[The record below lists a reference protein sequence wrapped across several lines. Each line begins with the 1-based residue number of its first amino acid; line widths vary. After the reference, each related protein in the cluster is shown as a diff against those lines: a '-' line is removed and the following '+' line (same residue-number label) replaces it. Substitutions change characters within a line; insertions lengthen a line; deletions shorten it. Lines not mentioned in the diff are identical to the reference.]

1 MSNGSTMAV
10 HRLTAFSRRHV
21 LKLAS
26 GAGALAASLAAARAQ
41 TPYPS
46 RPVHVLLGFA
56 AGGASDVIGRLMS
69 QWLSEK
75 LGQPFVFDDHP
86 GAASNIATE
95 LVAKEAPDGYS
106 LLWCTS
112 ANANNATLYQNLN
125 FNFIRDFAPVAGT
138 FRVPNVLE
146 VHPSVPATTVPE
158 FIAYAKANPGK
169 LNFAS
174 GGIGAT
180 QHMSAELFKFMTG
193 IEMRHVPY
201 RGSAPALID
210 LLSGQVQV
218 MFDLMPASI
227 GYIRAGK
234 LRALAVTTATR
245 SEALPDLPTIG
256 EFVPGYEAS
265 TWNGVVAPK
274 GTPAE
279 AIDKLNAAINAS
291 LADAAIKA
299 RFADL
304 GATPLPMS
312 SAEFGKLIA
321 DETEKWA
328 KVIKFAVHP
337 GQLKPQAAPR
347 IRVLRSFISD
357 PQHKHS

>member
-1 MSNGSTMAV
+1 MSI
-10 HRLTAFSRRHV
+10 SRRSV

-26 GAGALAASLAAARAQ
+26 SAAALGGSLAAARAQ

-56 AGGASDVIGRLMS
+56 AGGTSDVIGRLMS

-75 LGQPFVFDDHP
+75 LGQPFVFDNRT

-125 FNFIRDFAPVAGT
+125 FNFVRDFAPVAGT

-174 GGIGAT
+174 GGVGAT
-180 QHMSAELFKFMTG
+180 QHMAAELFMFMTG
-193 IEMRHVPY
+193 VEMRHVPD

-218 MFDLMPASI
+218 MFDLVPASI

-234 LRALAVTTATR
+234 LRALAVTTPTR

-274 GTPAE
+274 GTPAD
-279 AIDKLNAAINAS
+279 AIDKLNGTINAG
-291 LADAAIKA
+291 LADATIKA

-312 SAEFGKLIA
+312 PAEFGKLVV

-328 KVIKFAVHP
+328 KVIKFA
-337 GQLKPQAAPR
+337 GIQAN
-347 IRVLRSFISD
+347 
-357 PQHKHS
+357 

>member
-1 MSNGSTMAV
+1 MDTMSNGSTAAA
-10 HRLTAFSRRHV
+10 HGLTAFSRRHL
-21 LKLAS
+21 LKLTS
-26 GAGALAASLAAARAQ
+26 GAGAFAASLAAARAQ

-75 LGQPFVFDDHP
+75 LGQPFVFDNRP

-95 LVAKEAPDGYS
+95 LVAKAAPDGYS

-125 FNFIRDFAPVAGT
+125 FNFIRDFAPVGGT

-146 VHPSVPATTVPE
+146 VHPSVPVTTVPE

-180 QHMSAELFKFMTG
+180 QHMAAELFMFMTG
-193 IEMRHVPY
+193 VEMRHVPY

-227 GYIRAGK
+227 GYIRADK

-256 EFVPGYEAS
+256 QFVPGYEAS

-279 AIDKLNAAINAS
+279 AIDKLNGAINAG

-299 RFADL
+299 RLADL
-304 GATPLPMS
+304 GATPLPMPP
-312 SAEFGKLIA
+312 AEFGKLVVE
-321 DETEKWA
+321 ETEKWA
-328 KVIKFAVHP
+328 KVIKFA
-337 GQLKPQAAPR
+337 GIQAN
-347 IRVLRSFISD
+347 
-357 PQHKHS
+357 

>member
-1 MSNGSTMAV
+1 MSNGSTAAA
-10 HRLTAFSRRHV
+10 HRLTALSRRHV

-26 GAGALAASLAAARAQ
+26 GAGALAASFAAARGQ

-56 AGGASDVIGRLMS
+56 AGGSSDVIGRLMS

-75 LGQPFVFDDHP
+75 LGQPFVFENRT
-86 GAASNIATE
+86 GAASNIAAE
-95 LVAKEAPDGYS
+95 LVAKEASDGYS

-112 ANANNATLYQNLN
+112 ANAINTTLYQNLN
-125 FNFIRDFAPVAGT
+125 FNFVRDFAPVAGT

-146 VHPSVPATTVPE
+146 VHPSVPVNTVPE

-180 QHMSAELFKFMTG
+180 QHMAAELFMFMTG

-218 MFDLMPASI
+218 MFDLVPASI

-234 LRALAVTTATR
+234 LRPLAVTTATR

-256 EFVPGYEAS
+256 DFVPGYEAS

-274 GTPAE
+274 GMPAE
-279 AIDKLNAAINAS
+279 AIDKLNAGINAG
-291 LADAAIKA
+291 LTDATIKA

-312 SAEFGKLIA
+312 PAEFGKLMV

-328 KVIKFAVHP
+328 KVIKSAGIH
-337 GQLKPQAAPR
+337 A
-347 IRVLRSFISD
+347 D
-357 PQHKHS
+357 

>member
-1 MSNGSTMAV
+1 MDAMSNGSTAAA
-10 HRLTAFSRRHV
+10 HGLTAFSRRHL
-21 LKLAS
+21 LKLTS
-26 GAGALAASLAAARAQ
+26 GAGAFAASLAAARAQ

-75 LGQPFVFDDHP
+75 LGQPFVFDNRP

-125 FNFIRDFAPVAGT
+125 FNFIRDFAPVGGT

-146 VHPSVPATTVPE
+146 VHPSVPVTTVPE

-180 QHMSAELFKFMTG
+180 QHMAAELFMFMTG
-193 IEMRHVPY
+193 VEMRHVPY

-227 GYIRAGK
+227 GYIRADK

-256 EFVPGYEAS
+256 QFVPGYEAS

-279 AIDKLNAAINAS
+279 AIDKLNGAINAG
-291 LADAAIKA
+291 LADAAIRA

-304 GATPLPMS
+304 GATPLSMTP
-312 SAEFGKLIA
+312 AEFGKLVV

-328 KVIKFAVHP
+328 KVIKFA
-337 GQLKPQAAPR
+337 GIQAN
-347 IRVLRSFISD
+347 
-357 PQHKHS
+357 

>member
-1 MSNGSTMAV
+1 M
-10 HRLTAFSRRHV
+10 
-21 LKLAS
+21 
-26 GAGALAASLAAARAQ
+26 
-41 TPYPS
+41 
-46 RPVHVLLGFA
+46 
-56 AGGASDVIGRLMS
+56 
-69 QWLSEK
+69 
-75 LGQPFVFDDHP
+75 FDNRT

-125 FNFIRDFAPVAGT
+125 FNFVRDFAPVAGT

-174 GGIGAT
+174 GGVGAT
-180 QHMSAELFKFMTG
+180 QHMAAELFMFMTG

-201 RGSAPALID
+201 RGSAPALIIF
-210 LLSGQVQV
+210 SAARSRSCSTWCG
-218 MFDLMPASI
+218 SI

-234 LRALAVTTATR
+234 LRALAVTTPTR

-274 GTPAE
+274 GTPAD
-279 AIDKLNAAINAS
+279 AIDKLNGTINAG
-291 LADAAIKA
+291 LANATIKA

-312 SAEFGKLIA
+312 PAEFGKLVV

-328 KVIKFAVHP
+328 KVIKFA
-337 GQLKPQAAPR
+337 GIQAN
-347 IRVLRSFISD
+347 
-357 PQHKHS
+357 